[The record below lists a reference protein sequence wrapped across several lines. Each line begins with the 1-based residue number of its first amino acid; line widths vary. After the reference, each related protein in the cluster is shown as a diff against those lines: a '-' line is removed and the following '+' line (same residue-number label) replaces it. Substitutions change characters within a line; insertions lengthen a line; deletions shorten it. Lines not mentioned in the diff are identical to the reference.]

1 MTYFSLTIGIST
13 LTLYVCIHNPA
24 SEFQLFYSSRIAYY
38 SSHTDVCEGFDIK
51 KNAFIFME
59 RIHVFKAVTSLY
71 HLIKELQDV
80 IDIVTW
86 PNTFFWPYPKPVS
99 FNRNRWKRTYKRIG
113 DQQRE
118 NCAKFCETKF
128 NFSSSDYSEINFWSI
143 YKITL
148 SSILNKIYSENILS
162 LIESKDSSVLKP
174 KTIKLFLCYT
184 R

>member
-13 LTLYVCIHNPA
+13 LTLYVCIQNPA
-24 SEFQLFYSSRIAYY
+24 SEFQLFYSSRITYY

-86 PNTFFWPYPKPVS
+86 PNTFFDHTQ
-99 FNRNRWKRTYKRIG
+99 NLLALIET
-113 DQQRE
+113 DERE
-118 NCAKFCETKF
+118 HIREL
-128 NFSSSDYSEINFWSI
+128 EINRERTVQNFVRP
-143 YKITL
+143 
-148 SSILNKIYSENILS
+148 S
-162 LIESKDSSVLKP
+162 LILVLL
-174 KTIKLFLCYT
+174 IIQKLIFGLSIRLLYLLY
-184 R
+184 